1 MGIKIKY
8 TDPTLNEFS
17 TDDVVINVQSGS
29 LFFKSNT
36 KLFKLQGDDLAT
48 VKTEGSFLGGI
59 IIHDSTIG
67 GATTGLA
74 ARQNAAL
81 TISQS
86 QGSNFGQLSFDGNE
100 IHQMGNSL
108 FINQLSGDVV
118 NQSAT
123 SGIFFRTGITSLP
136 NRMFISSSG
145 VVGIATTTPSL
156 GNDEGYNPVKLVVD
170 GMISSSHGFEVSSQV
185 ATEDLAVGW
194 YTVATCNY
202 ARAAGRFSIEDRDSG
217 QHYSTVFYA
226 GRFFGDSGTVKSS
239 INVISAGTY
248 NTQSV
253 TKLRIKWGDT
263 YSGAAL
269 QIYINTSSNKLRF
282 RFLGDDLQTR
292 GWTIKNFID
301 DSTSPPGLV
310 FQSAPSDDWTQF
322 TNLQDFNLGS
332 GNTIGTTGNFQI
344 NGDLNVD
351 GTVSKGGGSFKIDH
365 PDPTKTNTHYLYH
378 NFVESPTEG
387 DNIYRWTIITTNK
400 THTIILPDY
409 YKFLN
414 KNDMV
419 WINAVN
425 HFGKAYGIVNKE
437 QTELK
442 ITSDIDGEYNVLLI
456 GTRKDQF
463 IKDNYKGVEVLK

>member
-8 TDPTLNEFS
+8 TDPALNEFS

-48 VKTEGSFLGGI
+48 VKTEGSFLGGTLV
-59 IIHDSTIG
+59 HDSTIA

-86 QGSNFGQLSFDGNE
+86 QGSSFGQLSFDGNE

-136 NRMFISSSG
+136 DRMFISSSG

-156 GNDEGYNPVKLVVD
+156 GNDETYNPVKLVVD

-185 ATEDLAVGW
+185 ATENLAVGW
-194 YTVATCNY
+194 YTVAVVEY
-202 ARAAGRFSIEDRDSG
+202 ARAAGRFSIEDRKSSRH
-217 QHYSTVFYA
+217 QSTVFYA
-226 GRFFGDSGTVKSS
+226 TSLWGHGQEKTAIQLITNERYS
-239 INVISAGTY
+239 
-248 NTQSV
+248 TQVYS
-253 TKLRIKWGDT
+253 KLRIKSDRWDD
-263 YSGAAL
+263 GAAL
-269 QIYINTSSNKLRF
+269 QIYISNATNALRF
-282 RFLGDDLQTR
+282 RFLGDDIQNR
-292 GWTIKNFID
+292 GWTIRNFIPD
-301 DSTSPPGLV
+301 ATDPGGLNQGSTLWANFNV
-310 FQSAPSDDWTQF
+310 FQEF
-322 TNLQDFNLGS
+322 DFDS
-332 GNTIGTTGNFQI
+332 SRVTGTTGNVKI
-344 NGDLNVD
+344 NGDLEVI

-387 DNIYRWTIITTNK
+387 DNIYRWTITTTNN

-414 KNDMV
+414 KNDMIWV
-419 WINAVN
+419 NAVD

-437 QTELK
+437 QTELT
-442 ITSDIDGEYNVLLI
+442 ITSDIDGKYNVLLI